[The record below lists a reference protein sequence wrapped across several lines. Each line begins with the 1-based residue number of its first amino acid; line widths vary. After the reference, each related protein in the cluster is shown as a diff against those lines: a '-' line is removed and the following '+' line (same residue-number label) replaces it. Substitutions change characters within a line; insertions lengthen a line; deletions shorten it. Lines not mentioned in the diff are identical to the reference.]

1 MKARI
6 LLAEDDP
13 SLGFIIKDTLAQQ
26 GYEVSLFADGQAAAA
41 RFPGSEFDLCILDV
55 MLPGLSGFD
64 LARHIRS
71 SNTSIPIIFL
81 TARSLQEDK
90 LYGLRLGADDYLS
103 KPFSIEELLLKIS
116 IFLKRS
122 QAAPASTPPHSLG
135 TYKFDEKN
143 RLLTHPQSSGRQLTS
158 READLLLLLMQHP
171 NQLLERERIL
181 NKIWGTDDYFAG
193 RSLDVFISRLRKY
206 LQADAGLEIQN
217 VHGMGFKLRVP

>member
-1 MKARI
+1 MSPRI

-26 GYEVSLFADGQAAAA
+26 GYEVSLLADGQAAAA
-41 RFPGSEFDLCILDV
+41 HFPGSSFDLCILDV
-55 MLPGLSGFD
+55 MLPGLSGFE

-71 SNTSIPIIFL
+71 SNTLIPIIFL

-90 LYGLRLGADDYLS
+90 LYGLRLGADDYLC
-103 KPFSIEELLLKIS
+103 KPFSIEELLLKIN

-122 QAAPASTPPHSLG
+122 QAAKPLPLPGSLG
-135 TYKFDEKN
+135 AYKFDEKN
-143 RLLTHPQSSGRQLTS
+143 RLLSHPQQGGRQLTS

-181 NKIWGTDDYFAG
+181 QHIWGTDDYFAG

-206 LQADAGLEIQN
+206 LQADAQLEIQN
-217 VHGMGFKLRVP
+217 VHGLGFKLRVP